1 MAPSATRGASHAATA
16 LACAI
21 GVQRALVEHRRDH
34 GFAPQVRIGVHVAEA
49 TRRGTD
55 YSGGEVHKAAR
66 IAALAEGGQILAS
79 VDAIDAAD
87 RTLRTTDQRTVTLK
101 GVAHPVEVAS
111 VNWQHAG
118 P

>member
-1 MAPSATRGASHAATA
+1 
-16 LACAI
+16 
-21 GVQRALVEHRRDH
+21 VQRALVEHRRDH

-66 IAALAEGGQILAS
+66 IGALAEGGQILAS
-79 VDAIDAAD
+79 VDAIRAAD
-87 RTLRTTDQRTVTLK
+87 QTVRTADHQTVSLK
-101 GVAHPVEVAS
+101 GVAQPVEVAS
-111 VNWQHAG
+111 IDWQHAG